1 MQYANDENGKRIHI
15 DSAKKCNDYFCPVC
29 GGAVIPKQG
38 EFNMWHFAH
47 RQGIDCLDDWDYSD
61 NDMSEWHREW
71 QERFPEEN
79 REVVITNNNET
90 HRADVRIGNYIIE
103 FQHSK
108 ISADEVARR
117 NAFYTSAEYKVI
129 WVFDKIDKW
138 KNKCITA
145 DEDCE
150 VIGAFVEYKWKY
162 ASTELSSVI
171 PQNSKTVAVLFQL
184 HKADCNIDKD
194 DIDYIVKVEL
204 AMTEENGIANYS
216 RFYVDEEFSPYLFS
230 EDGRQEIMMTKK
242 ERLQKLLYGY
252 RPYKEK
258 CSSKI
263 SGEPYR
269 HYRCEKENDWHHCKC
284 RQCEYN
290 IITEYRTCSDG
301 KKHMF
306 FYCAYPKIVNE
317 FDERLVRDGD
327 QRAPSI
333 NT

>member
-15 DSAKKCNDYFCPVC
+15 DNAKKGDAYFCPVC

-47 RQGIDCLDDWDYSD
+47 RQGIDCLDDWNHSD

-79 REVVITNNNET
+79 REFIIKKDDEI
-90 HRADVRIGNYIIE
+90 HRADVCTGNYVIE
-103 FQHSK
+103 FQHSP
-108 ISADEVARR
+108 ISANEVARR
-117 NAFYTSAEYKVI
+117 NDFYTSAGYKVI

-145 DEDCE
+145 DEDCDE
-150 VIGAFVEYKWKY
+150 IGAFVECEWKY
-162 ASTELSSVI
+162 ASIELSYVI
-171 PQNSKTVAVLFQL
+171 PQNSKNVAVLFQL
-184 HKADCNIDKD
+184 HKADCSIDKD

-216 RFYVDEEFSPYLFS
+216 RFYVDEEFNPYLFS
-230 EDGRQEIMMTKK
+230 EDGRQEIMMTKR
-242 ERLQKLLYGY
+242 ERFKKFLSNKKYTGKCARKIDNHPSYGL
-252 RPYKEK
+252 
-258 CSSKI
+258 
-263 SGEPYR
+263 
-269 HYRCEKENDWHHCKC
+269 CEKTKTWHHCKC

-306 FYCAYPKIVNE
+306 FYCAYPKKVND
-317 FDERLVRDGD
+317 FDERLVEIGH
-327 QRAPSI
+327 QFTPSI